1 MKSQKILQLMRDNA
15 QQSPRQPVKMVRNDT
30 ANEATLYVYD
40 IIDAW
45 WGIAAKD
52 VAREIAALPRDAT
65 LHVRINSPG
74 GDVFEARAIR
84 TAIQQHPGQTIAH
97 IDGLAAS
104 AATTIADAANQVEI
118 SPGGFYMIHNAWTL
132 SVGNK
137 HDMLSAASLLDKVD
151 AAIRADFATRT
162 GKTDAEITAWMDAE
176 TWFTAEEAVANGFA
190 HRLAA
195 AAEPAAKAGAWNL
208 SAYSKAP
215 KALTDPPASP
225 AAQDLQN
232 NAAAQ
237 RALNERR
244 LRLLQID

>member
-1 MKSQKILQLMRDNA
+1 MKTNKILQLLRDNA
-15 QQSPRQPVKMVRNDT
+15 QQNARQPAKMVRNDAT
-30 ANEATLYVYD
+30 NEATIYIYD
-40 IIDAW
+40 AIDAW

-52 VAREIAALPRDAT
+52 VATDIAALRPDAT
-65 LHVRINSPG
+65 LRVRINSPG

-84 TAIQQHPGQTIAH
+84 TAIQQHPGRTIAH

-104 AATTIADAANQVEI
+104 AATTIADAADEI
-118 SPGGFYMIHNAWTL
+118 EIAPGGFYMIHNAWTL
-132 SVGNK
+132 AMGNK
-137 HDMLSAASLLDKVD
+137 HDMLGAAALLDKVD

-176 TWFTAEEAVANGFA
+176 TWFTAEEAVTNGFA

-195 AAEPAAKAGAWNL
+195 GAEPAAKAGAWNL
-208 SAYSKAP
+208 GAYSKAP
-215 KALTDPPASP
+215 KALTDPPAPP
-225 AAQDLQN
+225 AGQDLHHT
-232 NAAAQ
+232 AAAQ